1 MVKASKGYRRRTR
14 SLMTKRARA
23 RGLTPITRAFQKF
36 DVGEKAHINIDPSI
50 HRGQPHVRFHGLT
63 GTVAG
68 MQGRAYLLD
77 LKVGGKLKQII
88 VRPEHLRK
96 AAK

>member
-1 MVKASKGYRRRTR
+1 MVKASKGARRRTR
-14 SLMTKRARA
+14 SVLQKRARA
-23 RGLTPITRAFQKF
+23 RGLSPITKAFQVF
-36 DVGEKAHINIDPSI
+36 EVGDKAHIEIDPSI

-63 GTVAG
+63 GTVVG
-68 MQGRAYLLD
+68 SQGGAYLLAVMAGN
-77 LKVGGKLKQII
+77 KKKQII

>member
-14 SLMTKRARA
+14 SLMTKRVRT
-23 RGLTPITRAFQKF
+23 RGLTPITKAFQKF
-36 DVGEKAHINIDPSI
+36 DVGDKAHVDIDPSV

-68 MQGRAYLLD
+68 TQGRAYLID
-77 LKVGGKLKQII
+77 LKVGDKLKQII